1 MTASPPRMPFSK
13 VRIAKGLAF
22 LSGEL
27 PLGED
32 GAVPDG
38 IEAQTELVLS
48 RISATL
54 AGIDLDLGD
63 VVQVTVYL
71 TDAADF
77 PTFNAVYRRHF
88 VEPFPVRTTVRAQL
102 ALPGPRIE
110 VTVVAAT
117 RD

>member
-1 MTASPPRMPFSK
+1 MTASSPRMPFSK
-13 VRIAKGLAF
+13 VRIAKGLVF

-27 PLGED
+27 PLGEG

-38 IEAQTELVLS
+38 IEAQTDLVLS

-54 AGIDLDLGD
+54 ADVDLELHD

-77 PTFNAVYRRHF
+77 ASFNTVYRRHF
-88 VEPFPVRTTVRAQL
+88 VEPFPVRTTVLAQL
-102 ALPGPRIE
+102 ALAGPRIE